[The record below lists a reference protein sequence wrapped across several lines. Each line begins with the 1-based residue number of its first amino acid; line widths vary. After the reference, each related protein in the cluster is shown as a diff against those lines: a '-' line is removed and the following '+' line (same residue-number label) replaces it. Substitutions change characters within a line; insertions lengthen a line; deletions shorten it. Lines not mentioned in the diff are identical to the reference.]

1 MKEKILKI
9 LKNSNKVI
17 SGEELS
23 NRLGISR
30 TAIWKHITNLK
41 KQGYNIESKKSK
53 GYMLKDIEYNVNKEE
68 LNIIV
73 HKLGKLFQRAEYFE
87 TIDSTNKYAKSLD
100 IKENILIVADEQ
112 TKGRGRLGREW
123 DSIKGDGIYMSL
135 LIHPNIIPSDAIK
148 ITQVAVLS
156 VLFALKDMYDEDF
169 KIKWPNDIVYNGKK
183 IAGILTEMTTELNK
197 IEKLIIGIGIN
208 INQNEFNVE
217 LKDKAISLKQITN
230 NKISKLDIIEK
241 IIEKF
246 IENYEK
252 FLVSKDLGFIVEDL
266 NKCSSIIGK
275 EIVIIDENAKKNYI
289 AKSIDKDGNLIVEDL
304 NGNLKKIFYG
314 EVSIRGKD
322 SYS

>member
-9 LKNSNKVI
+9 LKNSNKFV

-23 NRLGISR
+23 NSLGISR

-53 GYMLKDIEYNVNKEE
+53 GYILKNIEYSVNKEE

-87 TIDSTNKYAKSLD
+87 TIDSTNKYAKTLD
-100 IKENILIVADEQ
+100 IKENILIVANEQ

-123 DSIKGDGIYMSL
+123 DSIKGNGIYMSL
-135 LIHPNIIPSDAIK
+135 LIHPNIIPSEAIK

-156 VLFALKDMYDEDF
+156 VLFALKELYDENF
-169 KIKWPNDIVYNGKK
+169 KIKWPNDIVYKRKK
-183 IAGILTEMTTELNK
+183 LSGILTEMTTELNK
-197 IEKLIIGIGIN
+197 IEKLIIGVGIN
-208 INQNEFNVE
+208 ISQCEFNAE
-217 LKDKAISLKQITN
+217 LKDKAISLKQITKD
-230 NKISKLDIIEK
+230 KISKLDLIEK

-246 IENYEK
+246 TENYEK
-252 FLVSKDLGFIVEDL
+252 FLISKDLDFIVEDL
-266 NKCSSIIGK
+266 NKYSSIIGE
-275 EIVIIDENAKKNYI
+275 EIVIIDENVKKNYV
-289 AKSIDKDGNLIVEDL
+289 AKTIDKDGNLIVEDL
-304 NGNLKKIFYG
+304 NGKLKKIFYG
-314 EVSIRGKD
+314 EVSVRGKD